1 MAELI
6 IMDRT
11 GDSRM
16 SFTPGDAPAT
26 QAAMDRFKE
35 LLGQGH
41 IAYKEGADGQKTLTR
56 TFDPDAERITLHPQ
70 LIGG

>member
-6 IMDRT
+6 VMDHT

-26 QAAMDRFKE
+26 QAAMTRFNE
-35 LLGQGH
+35 LMAQGH
-41 IAYKEGADGQKTLTR
+41 IAYKEGSDGEKTLTR
-56 TFDPDAERITLHPQ
+56 KFDATAERITVHPQ